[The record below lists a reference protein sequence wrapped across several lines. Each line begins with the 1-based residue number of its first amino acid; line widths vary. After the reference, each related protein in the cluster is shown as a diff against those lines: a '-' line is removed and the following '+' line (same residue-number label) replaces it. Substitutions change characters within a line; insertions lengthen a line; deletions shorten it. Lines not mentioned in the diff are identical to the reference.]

1 LFSLVITG
9 CMSKEYYDIRPF
21 DFEYPGIEDVFSKI
35 ENNTFIIFL
44 VESGSYEIYID
55 MRIKNASNFKDIYI
69 KEISYQINNTTI
81 PLIENKN
88 YNIDY
93 TYVPL
98 GKMDELD
105 IKNLLKNNIG
115 KKKIDLPV
123 IQEYI
128 LDNGDLIHEEYV
140 YTFAYKKEIMFYFLQ
155 RK

>member
-1 LFSLVITG
+1 
-9 CMSKEYYDIRPF
+9 MSKEYYDIRPF

-35 ENNTFIIFL
+35 ENNTFIIF
-44 VESGSYEIYID
+44 VVHGYSYEIYID

-69 KEISYQINNTTI
+69 KEISYQINNTII
-81 PLIENKN
+81 PLIKNKN
-88 YNIDY
+88 YNIDYDYEIPY

-98 GKMDELD
+98 GKMEELD

-115 KKKIDLPV
+115 KKKLDLPV

-140 YTFAYKKEIMFYFLQ
+140 YTFEYKKKIMFSWE
-155 RK
+155 R